1 MDTPT
6 TSDVRSAARKAGDH
20 PAVEWGARLG
30 YAASG
35 LIHLLIAYVAL
46 RVAWKGGGGGTAD
59 QSGALTQLRQAPGG
73 GLVLWLC
80 VAGFVLLAV
89 WQLSEAVTGGLGGET
104 SDRVKAGAKFV
115 VYLALAWTALKFATG
130 SSSSSRQQTKDF
142 TAELLQ
148 HSGGRLLVGLI
159 GLVIVA
165 VGGYHVYKGWKK
177 KFIED
182 LRENPGSWAVHAG
195 RIGYIAK
202 GVAFVVLGGL
212 FVFAGVKKAPSKATG
227 LDGALRTL
235 RDAPLGTALLTVV
248 AIGIAAY
255 GIYSFARARAARV

>member
-6 TSDVRSAARKAGDH
+6 GADVRNAARSAGDH

-35 LIHLLIAYVAL
+35 VIHLLIAYVAL
-46 RVAWKGGGGGTAD
+46 RVAWKGGGGSAD
-59 QSGALTQLRQAPGG
+59 QSGALTELRQAPGG
-73 GLVLWLC
+73 GMVLWLC
-80 VAGFVLLAV
+80 VAGFALLAV

-104 SDRVKAGAKFV
+104 SDRLKAAAKFV
-115 VYLALAWTALKFATG
+115 LYSVLAWTSFRFASG
-130 SSSSSRQQTKDF
+130 GSSSSRQQTKDF

-159 GLVIVA
+159 GLAVVA
-165 VGGYHVYKGWKK
+165 VGGYHVHKGWTK
-177 KFIED
+177 KFLED
-182 LRENPGSWAVHAG
+182 LRENPGSLAVHAG

-235 RDAPLGTALLTVV
+235 GEAPLGTALLTVV

-255 GIYSFARARAARV
+255 GIYSFARAKSARV